1 MAIKSN
7 TYTTYSVKG
16 AREDLSDVISMISPV
31 DTPFTTLIGKG
42 EPIHNTLFE
51 WQVDALDA
59 VDTDNAQLEGEDYDS
74 GTLQA
79 ATPTTRMQNYAQI
92 SAKTLIVSGTNEKVK
107 KAGRKSE
114 MAYNLAKRSKEL
126 KRDIESIMIGLNQ
139 AANAGGASTKRRT
152 GTMLALIK
160 TNDSFGASPGASPSY
175 TTLPNA
181 TRTDGAQRD
190 FTETLLKSTMQLCYS
205 AGGKPTVLM
214 LGPINKQNASRF
226 AGVAGQRYNAQGAKP
241 TTIIGAADIYVSDFG
256 NLSVVPNRFQ
266 RERDAW
272 LIDPEYAEMR
282 MLRDYQTTD
291 LAKTGDATKKL
302 LLVEW
307 GLQVTNEA
315 AHGLIADL
323 NTSLI
328 TS

>member
-1 MAIKSN
+1 MAIKTN
-7 TYTTYSVKG
+7 TYTSYSVKG
-16 AREDLSDVISMISPV
+16 AREDLSDVISMISPT
-31 DTPFTTLIGKG
+31 DTPFLTMIGKG
-42 EPIHNTLFE
+42 EKVSNTLFE
-51 WQVDALDA
+51 WQVDSLDA
-59 VDTDNAQLEGEDYDS
+59 VDTGNAQLEGEDYDS
-74 GTLQA
+74 GTLA
-79 ATPTTRMQNYAQI
+79 ASTPTTRMQNYVQI
-92 SAKTLIVSGTNEKVK
+92 SAKTLIVSGTNESMR

-114 MAYNLAKRSKEL
+114 LAYNLAKRSKEL
-126 KRDIESIMIGLNQ
+126 KRDIESIAIGTNQ
-139 AANAGGASTKRRT
+139 AANAGAAGTARKS
-152 GTMLALIK
+152 GTMLACVK
-160 TNDSFGASPGASPSY
+160 TNDSLGATGASPVY

-181 TRTDGAQRD
+181 TRTDGTQRN
-190 FTETLLKSTMQLCYS
+190 FTEALLKATMQLCYS

-214 LGPINKQNASRF
+214 LGPVNKQNASAF
-226 AGVAGQRYNAQGAKP
+226 AGVAAQRYNAQGAKA

-282 MLRDYQTTD
+282 MLRDYQTVD

-315 AHGLIADL
+315 AHGIVADL
-323 NTSLI
+323 NTALI
-328 TS
+328 

>member
-1 MAIKSN
+1 MAIKTN
-7 TYTTYSVKG
+7 TYTSYTVKG
-16 AREDLSDVISMISPV
+16 AREDLSDIISMISPT
-31 DTPFTTLIGKG
+31 DTPFMTLIGKG
-42 EPIHNTLFE
+42 EPISNTLFE

-59 VDTDNAQLEGEDYDS
+59 VDTANAQLEGDDYDS

-114 MAYNLAKRSKEL
+114 LAYNLAKRSKEL
-126 KRDIESIMIGLNQ
+126 KRDMEAILIGTNQ
-139 AANAGGASTKRRT
+139 AAVAGNTTTARKT
-152 GTMLALIK
+152 GTMLATVK
-160 TNDSFGASPGASPSY
+160 TNDSLGATGASPVY

-181 TRTDGAQRD
+181 TRTDGTQRNI
-190 FTETLLKSTMQLCYS
+190 TEALLKATMQLCYAS
-205 AGGKPTVLM
+205 GGKPTVLM
-214 LGPINKQNASRF
+214 LGPINKQNASAF
-226 AGVAGQRYNAQGAKP
+226 AGVAAQRFNAQGAKP

-256 NLSVVPNRFQ
+256 NLSVIPNRFQ

-272 LIDPEYAEMR
+272 LIDPEYAELR
-282 MLRDYQTTD
+282 MLRDFQTVD

-307 GLQVTNEA
+307 GFQNTNEA

-323 NTSLI
+323 NTALI
-328 TS
+328 

>member
-1 MAIKSN
+1 MAIKTN
-7 TYTTYSVKG
+7 TYTSYTVKG
-16 AREDLSDVISMISPV
+16 AREDLSDVISMISPT
-31 DTPFTTLIGKG
+31 DTPFMTMIGKG
-42 EPIHNTLFE
+42 EKVSNTLFE

-59 VDTDNAQLEGEDYDS
+59 VDTGNAQLEGEDYDS

-79 ATPTTRMQNYAQI
+79 ATATTRMQNYVQI
-92 SAKTLIVSGTNEKVK
+92 SAKTLIVSGTNESMR
-107 KAGRKSE
+107 KAGRKGE
-114 MAYNLAKRSKEL
+114 LAYNLAKRSKEL
-126 KRDIESIMIGLNQ
+126 KRDMEAIMIGTNQ
-139 AANAGGASTKRRT
+139 AANAGAAGTARKT
-152 GTMLALIK
+152 GSFLACVK
-160 TNDSFGASPGASPSY
+160 TNDSLGATGASPVY

-181 TRTDGAQRD
+181 TRTDGTQRN
-190 FTETLLKSTMQLCYS
+190 FTEALLKATMQLCYS

-214 LGPINKQNASRF
+214 LGPVNKQNASAF
-226 AGVAGQRYNAQGAKP
+226 AGVAAQRYNAQGAKA

-282 MLRDYQTTD
+282 MLRDFQTVD

-315 AHGLIADL
+315 AHGLVADL
-323 NTSLI
+323 NTALI
-328 TS
+328 